1 MLSFGLVSC
10 GFSATP
16 LVCEDDQTPWVN
28 NICLWH
34 GLRDD
39 NPDLEGGKGPI
50 EDALHQIDC
59 GEESA
64 FGPNVQSGADVT
76 VGSSGLLDATLSPVE
91 THFNEAG
98 MCVVNVHWHLGAE
111 HKNVGTYDIDGE
123 EWMEQHGKTKPKAHG
138 ANVVP
143 GHGYGYGNV
152 KGAVPLGEHDDIDPG
167 NFCPGYDE
175 ALLLRSP
182 ACAQL
187 RTAQLH
193 VGFTYEIHW
202 PHSSLGACGTPWQ
215 MQSHFMDGVLC
226 KANEADMD
234 PGDAVAAVLDGT
246 AKIGVQGMVVM
257 VVNDAAYDY
266 PEWNMM
272 EGWHPDL
279 VTDVAI
285 YQALSAPF

>member
-1 MLSFGLVSC
+1 M
-10 GFSATP
+10 
-16 LVCEDDQTPWVN
+16 
-28 NICLWH
+28 
-34 GLRDD
+34 
-39 NPDLEGGKGPI
+39 
-50 EDALHQIDC
+50 
-59 GEESA
+59 
-64 FGPNVQSGADVT
+64 
-76 VGSSGLLDATLSPVE
+76 GSSGLLDATLSPVE

-187 RTAQLH
+187 RTAQLWRGVSSLVCCSPTPLRMIRRGQLSTTGSTAPTCDMQPSPPPSKEPSLTYSRTCRH

-215 MQSHFMDGVLC
+215 MQSHFMDG
-226 KANEADMD
+226 
-234 PGDAVAAVLDGT
+234 AAVRLP
-246 AKIGVQGMVVM
+246 QSR
-257 VVNDAAYDY
+257 
-266 PEWNMM
+266 P
-272 EGWHPDL
+272 L
-279 VTDVAI
+279 
-285 YQALSAPF
+285 APCLTR